1 MTKRVSRRET
11 LLRLGT
17 AGVTAISAPLVVPAS
32 VFGANA
38 PSNRITIGVIGTGPK
53 GIGGMKN
60 FMEPAGAQV
69 VAVCDVQTEWRNKA
83 GDIAD
88 VPAARRYIDFRELLV
103 RDDIDAVLVASPD
116 HWHVLHAKAAVEA
129 GKDVYCEKPLSNT
142 IAEGQALVAAVNEHK
157 TVFQHGTQLRSL
169 KQNRHVCELVR
180 NGYLGE
186 VRKVTIG
193 SPPGRATGDHP
204 PQPVPWGIDYDL
216 WLGPA
221 PETPYTPVRVRAIPE
236 EGLRGWYFISDYSK
250 SGWVAGYGVHDVDL
264 AQWGL
269 GTETTG
275 PVEIDGQG
283 NFPQKGLFNTV
294 LDYRLQF
301 TYDDGRQII
310 MTDTSQHRHGVVF
323 HGSENWAYCR
333 YETDAS
339 DKRLLDI
346 KIKEADTR
354 LYVSDQ
360 HERNFIECVKSR
372 EQTLTP
378 IDVAHRSTSI
388 CLLGGICL
396 RLGRRLRWDPIRER
410 FLGDDEANAL
420 LSYEMRSPWSV

>member
-1 MTKRVSRRET
+1 M
-11 LLRLGT
+11 T
-17 AGVTAISAPLVVPAS
+17 AGVAAISAPLVVPAS

-38 PSNRITIGVIGTGPK
+38 PSNRITIGVIGAGPK

-60 FMEPAGAQV
+60 FMGPAGAQV

-83 GDIAD
+83 GDIAN
-88 VPAARRYIDFRELLV
+88 VPAARRYIDFRELLA

-157 TVFQHGTQLRSL
+157 AVFQHGTQLRSL
-169 KQNRHVCELVR
+169 KQNRHVCELAR

-204 PQPVPWGIDYDL
+204 PQPVPSGIDYDL

-221 PETPYTPVRVRAIPE
+221 PETPYTPVRVGAIPE

-269 GTETTG
+269 GTERTG

-283 NFPQKGLFNTV
+283 NFPKQGLFNTV

-333 YETDAS
+333 SKTDAS

-346 KIKEADTR
+346 KMKETDTR

-372 EQTLTP
+372 ERTLTP

-396 RLGRRLRWDPIRER
+396 QLGRKLRWDPARER